1 MWLCSR
7 VLRGSPGYS
16 GCPSSSAVHQ
26 APQATLS
33 GDGIHEGQNRP
44 IAPCAHDP
52 PRPAPAVT
60 ATKTARWSEL
70 SMPPIGFS
78 KTALDLSEEK
88 WDNVERFNACLER
101 LRNRRKTEIAVD
113 GPLVESK
120 TAWKCA
126 VLQQALLYR
135 VTMLASGCAEAWNS
149 RNVVC
154 SILAAR
160 SLLETVAC
168 VSSSA
173 TR

>member
-1 MWLCSR
+1 
-7 VLRGSPGYS
+7 
-16 GCPSSSAVHQ
+16 
-26 APQATLS
+26 
-33 GDGIHEGQNRP
+33 
-44 IAPCAHDP
+44 
-52 PRPAPAVT
+52 
-60 ATKTARWSEL
+60 
-70 SMPPIGFS
+70 MPPIGFS